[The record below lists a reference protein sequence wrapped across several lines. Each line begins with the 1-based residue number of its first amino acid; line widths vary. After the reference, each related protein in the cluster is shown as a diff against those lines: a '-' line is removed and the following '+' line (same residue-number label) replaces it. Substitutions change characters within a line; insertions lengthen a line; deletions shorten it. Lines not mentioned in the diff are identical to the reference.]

1 MSVESYWGEGGG
13 GGGGGLQNKFFIRKT
28 GKLGGVMRSMSKDRF
43 IMCLSG
49 IGNFNVLCIK
59 VCE

>member
-1 MSVESYWGEGGG
+1 MQQCQWNRIGGRGEGGDYRI
-13 GGGGGLQNKFFIRKT
+13 NFFIRKT